1 MNIASELKTK
11 MEKDGYNPGFDI
23 KIDKNS
29 TFAKSL
35 KFGEHFEKLLE
46 EILNKLPIE
55 VKTDKMY
62 QDTGNLYIE
71 TKSRGKQSGINT
83 TTAVYWAFNL
93 WREDFELPT
102 FLLIPTERLKKY
114 VNEINYLKKNGGDE
128 KTSEGF
134 LVKAEDLIKINKV
147 KTVDGR
153 LLDTH
158 SEEYRLYCEVK
169 DVFKRFKSNE
179 EKRAHLA
186 RIKEKRGVDGYN
198 YLRNEMIKLNSYF
211 DK

>member
-1 MNIASELKTK
+1 
-11 MEKDGYNPGFDI
+11 MEKNGYNPGFDI

-35 KFGEHFEKLLE
+35 EFGEHFEKLLE

-55 VKTDKMY
+55 VKTDKKY

-83 TTAVYWAFNL
+83 TSAVYWAFNL

-114 VNEINYLKKNGGDE
+114 INEINYLKKNGGDA

-147 KTVDGR
+147 KTADGR
-153 LLDTH
+153 LLNTH

-169 DVFKRFKSNE
+169 DVFKRFKSDE
-179 EKRAHLA
+179 DKRQYLA
-186 RIKEKRGVDGYN
+186 KIKEKRGIDGYN
-198 YLRNEMIKLNSYF
+198 YLRNEMVRLHKYF
-211 DK
+211 K

>member
-1 MNIASELKTK
+1 

-198 YLRNEMIKLNSYF
+198 YLRNEMIKLHSYF
-211 DK
+211 NK

>member
-1 MNIASELKTK
+1 

>member
-1 MNIASELKTK
+1 
-11 MEKDGYNPGFDI
+11 MEKNGYNPGFDI

-35 KFGEHFEKLLE
+35 EFGEHFEKLLE

-179 EKRAHLA
+179 EKKAHLE
-186 RIKEKRGVDGYN
+186 RIKKKRGVDGYN
-198 YLRNEMIKLNSYF
+198 YLRNEMVKLHGYF
-211 DK
+211 SK